1 MTTTSQPSTTTVTA
15 TVPPARNEPTQIK
28 SDVDEKVANLS
39 AKRDASWPS
48 VLFYIHLN
56 ILGLYGIMVLFT
68 NAYFTTV
75 IFTVFLSFIGIIGVT
90 CGAHRLWAHQ
100 TYEANTFLRLF
111 LMLCQTMAGQG
122 SIYDWVQYHRLHH
135 RTFKTSDDPY
145 YSEKDFLHAQVFAH
159 IRNLSPKQEYLL
171 KQVDM
176 KDLEADKIV
185 MFQKKFYWILYLI
198 FFVLLPI
205 NAPLEYWDDSIQAA
219 LFVTF
224 SLRYLIVLNIS
235 WLITSAHFI
244 WGLDKK
250 HKPSDSNMIFLVTKS
265 YWPQYHYLLP
275 FDYQTGEFGNYGS
288 GCTTALIRVFAALGL
303 AENLKTMTSDACK
316 VGLSRSVDTGCPL
329 VDCLTDAGKE
339 SMERLPRNHYL
350 NKDKYF

>member
-1 MTTTSQPSTTTVTA
+1 MTAVSHSTTTITS
-15 TVPPARNEPTQIK
+15 TVPPSQQFLASKMNN
-28 SDVDEKVANLS
+28 DEKIASLS
-39 AKRDASWPS
+39 SKRDASWPS

-56 ILGLYGIMVLFT
+56 ILGMYGIMVLFT
-68 NAYFTTV
+68 NAHLTTV
-75 IFTVFLSFIGIIGVT
+75 IFTAILSFIGIIGVT
-90 CGAHRLWAHQ
+90 CGAHRLFAHQ
-100 TYEANTFLRLF
+100 SFEANTLLK
-111 LMLCQTMAGQG
+111 LLLILCQTMAGQG
-122 SIYDWVQYHRLHH
+122 SIYEWVRYHRLHH
-135 RTFKTSDDPY
+135 QTFKTSDDPY
-145 YSEKDFLHAQVFAH
+145 YSEKDFVHAQVFAH
-159 IRNLSPKQEYLL
+159 VRNLSPRQEYLL

-176 KDLEADKIV
+176 KDLESDKIV

-219 LFVTF
+219 LFVAF

-288 GCTTALIRVFAALGL
+288 GVSTALIRVFAALGL
-303 AENLKTMTSDACK
+303 SRNLKTMTSDACK
-316 VGLSRSVDTGCPL
+316 VGLSRSIDTGSPL
-329 VDCLTDAGKE
+329 INCLTDAGKE
-339 SMERLPRNHYL
+339 AMERLPKNHYL